1 MKLKFKMEKK
11 KANDWMSQS
20 QKNPINDCIMP
31 QTKDKKDIV
40 LVFLTTFY
48 THPRPS
54 HPQSKVNL
62 NMVITCDW
70 PPSHY

>member
-20 QKNPINDCIMP
+20 QKNPINDCVMP

-40 LVFLTTFY
+40 LVFLTKHFTPTPHEV
-48 THPRPS
+48 THNQR
-54 HPQSKVNL
+54 L
-62 NMVITCDW
+62 I
-70 PPSHY
+70 